1 MNGTNS
7 PYFRMVTAPL
17 VRLKKLRGYPL
28 LESDY
33 EFNLISFRRCF
44 LTLKLSPE
52 SFALCG
58 FHYNRRQ
65 LSVKCSTC
73 QAEIQSIGEIEEI
86 EILLAKHAQSN
97 RNCRFMQPYVQQP
110 SEPHMANNQNRIQ
123 SFVQQT
129 IRLTRLGCKFTGAQ
143 LSQIGLYYD
152 EDRGKIRCFQCGISF
167 EDWSEIDFLFLLWQ
181 YHARKSPTCAYV
193 IRRKGVEYTERY
205 EEETTSEEDE
215 EFLPRDDQPVGN
227 DQSALVSSFAGPANE
242 PPDSQIE
249 SIDERAVRELLRC
262 KICLVNCA
270 RVVFLPCKHMGACSS
285 CARKISARCHI
296 CNQPFFSKI
305 RIFL

>member
-1 MNGTNS
+1 
-7 PYFRMVTAPL
+7 MVTAPPE
-17 VRLKKLRGYPL
+17 RLTKLRGYPL

-33 EFNLISFRRCF
+33 EFNLLSFRRCF

-65 LSVKCSTC
+65 LSVKCSSCLT
-73 QAEIQSIGEIEEI
+73 EIESIGEIEEI

-97 RNCRFMQPYVQQP
+97 RSCRFMQPYVQQP
-110 SEPHMANNQNRIQ
+110 NDPHMAHNQNRIQ
-123 SFVQQT
+123 SFAQRT
-129 IRLTRLGCKFTGAQ
+129 IRLTRIGCKFTGAQ
-143 LSQIGLYYD
+143 LSQLGLYYD
-152 EDRGKIRCFQCGISF
+152 EDQEKIRCFQCGTSF
-167 EDWSEIDFLFLLWQ
+167 EDWSAIDFLFLLWQ
-181 YHARKSPTCAYV
+181 SHARKSPTCAYV
-193 IRRKGVEYTERY
+193 IRRKGVEFTERF
-205 EEETTSEEDE
+205 EEETSSEEE
-215 EFLPRDDQPVGN
+215 EEGGPLILTDQDARDN
-227 DQSALVSSFAGPANE
+227 RIAMISSFSRSADE
-242 PPDSQIE
+242 PPDTQIE
-249 SIDERAVRELLRC
+249 PMNERTVKELLRC

-285 CARKISARCHI
+285 CAQKISPRCHI